1 MSGKNNPFKIP
12 EDYFEQSAGEIF
24 SKIDFGN
31 EAFFEKQKQLI
42 LAETSQRK
50 QGRSIVMWASVWGA
64 VAAAVVVGWIFWPSS
79 TQQIEA
85 SKTFAELLHETE
97 LNEEEILLEA
107 SDEELALYFSTE
119 IDSLHED
126 LIKEPTVPI
135 VPAKKLLPKEKK
147 ENVDQLL
154 NNLSD
159 EEIMEYLIE
168 NGDNEFE
175 IQ

>member
-42 LAETSQRK
+42 LAETSQKK
-50 QGRSIVMWASVWGA
+50 QGRSIVMWATVWGS
-64 VAAAVVVGWIFWPSS
+64 VAAAVVAGWIFWPSP
-79 TQQIEA
+79 TQQMEET
-85 SKTFAELLHETE
+85 KTFAELLHETE

-126 LIKEPTVPI
+126 LIKEPTPPI
-135 VPAKKLLPKEKK
+135 VPSQKLLPKEKK